1 MQPVIQSA
9 IIPHRIQYDCLEALN
24 YSGSKELLKS
34 PAHFRLYAT
43 AEREQ
48 TKALRLGSFVHALV
62 LEPEKARLAF
72 AIAPVCDRR
81 TKDGKAAYEA
91 FTSALEPGTT
101 VLSADEAEE
110 ANKIAAAAKGCIDR
124 HGFKFKHTELMFLA
138 SYMDCPIKAA
148 IDAVG
153 ESDGYL
159 YDLKTC
165 EDASPAGF
173 LKAVRA
179 YRYNLQANFYKAAYQ
194 AGFKEHVQG
203 FRFICVE
210 KETLQ
215 TAVYELGPDLM
226 AYGYSDFVKAI
237 ETYKAC
243 MASGEW
249 PGYAQDIQTLDLNKG
264 PSDAAAPINFA

>member
-1 MQPVIQSA
+1 MQPVIQSH
-9 IIPHRIQYDCLEALN
+9 IIPHRVIYDSIEALN

-34 PAHFRLYAT
+34 PAHFHLYAS
-43 AEREQ
+43 APRES
-48 TKALRLGSFVHALV
+48 TKALRLGSYVHALV

-81 TKDGKAAYEA
+81 TKDGKATYEA
-91 FTSALEPGTT
+91 FASALEPGATI
-101 VLSADEAEE
+101 LSADEADE
-110 ANKIAAAAKGCIDR
+110 AQKIAAAAMGCIER
-124 HGFKFKHTELMFLA
+124 HGFKFKHTELMFMA
-138 SYMDCPIKAA
+138 NFMDCPIKSA

-226 AYGYSDFVKAI
+226 AYGYADFIKAV
-237 ETYKAC
+237 EAYKTC
-243 MASGEW
+243 SASGEW

>member
-9 IIPHRIQYDCLEALN
+9 IITHRIQYDCLEALN

-48 TKALRLGSFVHALV
+48 TKALRLGSYVHALV

>member
-1 MQPVIQSA
+1 MQPVIQSH
-9 IIPHRIQYDCLEALN
+9 IIPHRVIYDSIEALN

-34 PAHFRLYAT
+34 PAHFHLYAS
-43 AEREQ
+43 APRES
-48 TKALRLGSFVHALV
+48 TKALRLGSYVHALV
-62 LEPEKARLAF
+62 LEPEKARTAF

-81 TKDGKAAYEA
+81 TKDGKATYEA
-91 FTSALEPGTT
+91 FASALEPGATI
-101 VLSADEAEE
+101 LSNEE
-110 ANKIAAAAKGCIDR
+110 AAEAHKIAAAAMGCIER
-124 HGFKFKHTELMFLA
+124 HGFKFKHTELMFMA
-138 SYMDCPIKAA
+138 NFMDCPIKSA

-165 EDASPAGF
+165 EDASPSGF

-226 AYGYSDFVKAI
+226 AYGYADFIKAV
-237 ETYKAC
+237 EAYKTC
-243 MASGEW
+243 SASGEW

>member
-9 IIPHRIQYDCLEALN
+9 IIPHRVQYDCLEALN

-34 PAHFRLYAT
+34 PAHYRLYVT

-48 TKALRLGSFVHALV
+48 TKALRLGSYVHALV
-62 LEPEKARLAF
+62 LEPVKARLAF
-72 AIAPVCDRR
+72 AIAPICDRR
-81 TKDGKAAYEA
+81 TKDGKAIYEA

-110 ANKIAAAAKGCIDR
+110 ANKIAAAAKGCIER
-124 HGFKFKHTELMFLA
+124 HGFKFKHTALMFLA

-226 AYGYSDFVKAI
+226 AYGYTDFVKAL

>member
-9 IIPHRIQYDCLEALN
+9 IIPHRVQYDCLEALN

-34 PAHFRLYAT
+34 PAHYRLYVT

-48 TKALRLGSFVHALV
+48 TKALRLGSYVHALV
-62 LEPEKARLAF
+62 LEPVKARLAF
-72 AIAPVCDRR
+72 AIAPTCDRR
-81 TKDGKAAYEA
+81 TKDGKAIYEA

-226 AYGYSDFVKAI
+226 AYGYTDFVKAL
-237 ETYKAC
+237 ETYKDC

>member
-1 MQPVIQSA
+1 MLHIPPH
-9 IIPHRIQYDCLEALN
+9 IIPARVIYDGIEALN

-34 PAHFRLYAT
+34 PAHYRQYVM
-43 AEREQ
+43 AERET
-48 TKALRLGSFVHALV
+48 TKALRVGSYVHALV
-62 LEPEKARLAF
+62 LDKPKAETAF

-81 TKDGKAAYEA
+81 TKDGKQAFEA
-91 FTSALEPGTT
+91 FSASLQPGTT

-110 ANKIAAAAKGCIDR
+110 SLKIAAAALGCIDR
-124 HGFKFKHTELMFLA
+124 HGFKFKATEFMFMT
-138 SYMDCPIKAA
+138 SFMDVNIKAA

-153 ESDGYL
+153 ETDGYL

-165 EDASPAGF
+165 EDASPSGF

-179 YRYNLQANFYKAAYQ
+179 YRYNLQANFYKAAYT

-226 AYGYSDFVKAI
+226 AYGYSDLIKAL

-243 MASGEW
+243 LASNDW
-249 PGYAQDIQTLDLNKG
+249 PGYSQEIQTLDLNKA
-264 PSDAAAPINFA
+264 PSEAPAPITFA

>member
-9 IIPHRIQYDCLEALN
+9 IIPHRVQYDCLEALN

-34 PAHFRLYAT
+34 PAHYRLYVT

-48 TKALRLGSFVHALV
+48 TKALRLGSYVHALV
-62 LEPEKARLAF
+62 LEPVKARLAF
-72 AIAPVCDRR
+72 AIAPTCDRR
-81 TKDGKAAYEA
+81 TKDGKAIYEA

-110 ANKIAAAAKGCIDR
+110 ANLIAAAAKGCIER

-226 AYGYSDFVKAI
+226 AYGYTDFVKAL

-243 MASGEW
+243 SASGEW

>member
-9 IIPHRIQYDCLEALN
+9 IIPHRVQYDCLEALN

-34 PAHFRLYAT
+34 PAHYRLYVT

-48 TKALRLGSFVHALV
+48 TKALRLGSYVHALV

-101 VLSADEAEE
+101 VLSADEADE
-110 ANKIAAAAKGCIDR
+110 ANKIAAAAKGCIER

-226 AYGYSDFVKAI
+226 AYGYTDFVKAL
-237 ETYKAC
+237 ETYKTC
-243 MASGEW
+243 MTSGEW
-249 PGYAQDIQTLDLNKG
+249 PGYAQDIQTLDLNKA

>member
-1 MQPVIQSA
+1 MQHIPPH
-9 IIPHRIQYDCLEALN
+9 IIPARVLYDGIEALN

-34 PAHFRLYAT
+34 PAHYIQYMNRD
-43 AEREQ
+43 REA
-48 TKALRLGSFVHALV
+48 TKALRVGSYVHALV
-62 LEPEKARLAF
+62 LDKPKAETAF

-81 TKDGKAAYEA
+81 TKDGKQAFEA
-91 FTSALEPGTT
+91 FTASLQPGTT

-110 ANKIAAAAKGCIDR
+110 SLKIAAAALGCIDR
-124 HGFKFKHTELMFLA
+124 HGFKFKATEFMFMTTF
-138 SYMDCPIKAA
+138 MDANIKAA

-153 ESDGYL
+153 EDGYL

-179 YRYNLQANFYKAAYQ
+179 YRYNLQANFYKAAYT

-226 AYGYSDFVKAI
+226 AYGYSDFIKAV

-243 MASGEW
+243 LASNDW
-249 PGYAQDIQTLDLNKG
+249 PGYSQEIQTLDLNKAPTDA
-264 PSDAAAPINFA
+264 PSPITFA

>member
-1 MQPVIQSA
+1 MQHIPPH
-9 IIPHRIQYDCLEALN
+9 IIPARVLYDGIEALN

-34 PAHFRLYAT
+34 PAHYIQYMNR
-43 AEREQ
+43 EREA
-48 TKALRLGSFVHALV
+48 TKALRVGSYVHALV
-62 LEPEKARLAF
+62 LDKPKAETAF
-72 AIAPVCDRR
+72 AIAPVVDRR

-91 FTSALEPGTT
+91 FTSALQPGTT
-101 VLSADEAEE
+101 VLSADEADESM
-110 ANKIAAAAKGCIDR
+110 KIAAAALGCIDR
-124 HGFKFKHTELMFLA
+124 HGFKFKATEFMFMTTF
-138 SYMDCPIKAA
+138 MDANIKAA

-165 EDASPAGF
+165 EDASPSGF

-179 YRYNLQANFYKAAYQ
+179 YRYNLQANFYKAAYT

-226 AYGYSDFVKAI
+226 AYGYSDFIKAV

-243 MASGEW
+243 LASNDW
-249 PGYAQDIQTLDLNKG
+249 PGYSQEIQTLDLNKA
-264 PSDAAAPINFA
+264 PTDAPAPITFA

>member
-9 IIPHRIQYDCLEALN
+9 IIPHRVQYDCLEALN

-34 PAHFRLYAT
+34 PAHFRLYVT

-48 TKALRLGSFVHALV
+48 TKALRLGSYVHALV
-62 LEPEKARLAF
+62 LEPVKARLAF
-72 AIAPVCDRR
+72 AIAPICDRR
-81 TKDGKAAYEA
+81 TKDGKAIYEA

-110 ANKIAAAAKGCIDR
+110 ANLIAAAAKGCIDR

-194 AGFKEHVQG
+194 AGFREHVQG

-226 AYGYSDFVKAI
+226 AYGYTDFVKAL